1 MSGEHD
7 KPDLKAMRDAVAKL
21 AKQRKG
27 TALPAEPEAHPR
39 PSRRPSGPPQDEGS
53 NSPAASSPHPEEPR
67 SGVSKDEGGLTGAAT
82 RQGPDSERLADA
94 IRRAEAILFASDEP
108 IDATTLTEAL
118 PQGVE
123 AGDVLLHLKAA
134 YASKGVQLVEI
145 AGKWRFQTA
154 PDLAFLFEETR
165 EQPKALSRAALETLA
180 IVAYCQPVT
189 RPEIEDIR
197 GVAVSSGTL
206 DILMEAGWI
215 RPRGRRRTPGRP
227 VTFGTTEAFLVH
239 FGLDAIDS
247 LPGREDL
254 RAAGL
259 LSADIPKDF
268 DFAGSPRDPETGE
281 LLGEDPLEDAEFQP
295 DFLEGAEDRA

>member
-1 MSGEHD
+1 MSGEE
-7 KPDLKAMRDAVAKL
+7 KPDLQAMRDAVAKL
-21 AKQRKG
+21 ARQRKQK
-27 TALPAEPEAHPR
+27 PA
-39 PSRRPSGPPQDEGS
+39 
-53 NSPAASSPHPEEPR
+53 PAGRPHPEEPQ
-67 SGVSKDEGGLTGAAT
+67 SGVPKDEDGFTDVTPQAQL
-82 RQGPDSERLADA
+82 PDPERLADA
-94 IRRAEAILFASDEP
+94 LRRAEAILFASNEP

-123 AGDVLLHLKAA
+123 AGDVLLKLKAT
-134 YASKGVQLVEI
+134 YATRGVQLVEL

-165 EQPKALSRAALETLA
+165 EQPRALSRAALETLA

-189 RPEIEDIR
+189 RPEIEDVR
-197 GVAVSSGTL
+197 GVAVSTGTL

-227 VTFGTTEAFLVH
+227 VTFGTTDAFLIH

-247 LPGREDL
+247 LPGRDDL

-259 LSADIPKDF
+259 LSADIPRDF
-268 DFAGSPRDPETGE
+268 EFASAPRDPETGY
-281 LLGEDPLEDAEFQP
+281 LLGEDPLEGADFQP
-295 DFLEGAEDRA
+295 DFLEGAEDRP

>member
-1 MSGEHD
+1 MSGEAD
-7 KPDLKAMRDAVAKL
+7 KAPELNDMRDAVAKL
-21 AKQRKG
+21 VKARKG
-27 TALPAEPEAHPR
+27 KAEPVAEA
-39 PSRRPSGPPQDEGS
+39 E
-53 NSPAASSPHPEEPR
+53 PAVVEPAVEAPAKVGR
-67 SGVSKDEGGLTGAAT
+67 AE
-82 RQGPDSERLADA
+82 PDPDRLADGV
-94 IRRAEAILFASDEP
+94 RRAEAVLFASDEP
-108 IDATTLTEAL
+108 IDAKTLAEAL

-123 AGDVLLHLKAA
+123 PGDVLVKLKAV
-134 YASKGVQLVEI
+134 YASRGVQLVEL

-180 IVAYCQPVT
+180 IIAYCQPVT
-189 RPEIEDIR
+189 RAEIEDVR

-206 DILMEAGWI
+206 DILMEAGWV

-254 RAAGL
+254 KAAGL
-259 LSADIPKDF
+259 LSADIPRDF
-268 DFAGSPRDPETGE
+268 VFAGTPRDPETGE
-281 LLGEDPLEDAEFQP
+281 LLGEDPLESTEFQS
-295 DFLEGAEDRA
+295 DFLEGAEDRS

>member
-1 MSGEHD
+1 
-7 KPDLKAMRDAVAKL
+7 MRDAVAKL
-21 AKQRKG
+21 AKQRKQK
-27 TALPAEPEAHPR
+27 PAPA
-39 PSRRPSGPPQDEGS
+39 SR
-53 NSPAASSPHPEEPR
+53 PHPEEPQ
-67 SGVSKDEGGLTGAAT
+67 SGVSKDEEGLTDVPPQAT
-82 RQGPDSERLADA
+82 LPDPERLADA
-94 IRRAEAILFASDEP
+94 LRRAEAILFASNEP

-123 AGDVLLHLKAA
+123 AGDVLLKLKAA
-134 YASKGVQLVEI
+134 YATRGVQLVEL

-165 EQPKALSRAALETLA
+165 EQPRALSRAALETLA

-189 RPEIEDIR
+189 RPEIEDVR
-197 GVAVSSGTL
+197 GVAVSTGTL

-227 VTFGTTEAFLVH
+227 VTFGTTDAFLIH

-247 LPGREDL
+247 LPGRDDL

-259 LSADIPKDF
+259 LSADIPRDF
-268 DFAGSPRDPETGE
+268 EFASAPRDPETGE
-281 LLGEDPLEDAEFQP
+281 LLGEDPLEDADFQP
-295 DFLEGAEDRA
+295 DFLEGAEDRP